1 MKNLKYEYSN
11 ILKNIDSY
19 LIHSLKNLDI
29 QKFISNWIS
38 IHLDFLEKNLDK
50 NVSWP
55 TNSLINKDNIS
66 KHSLFLMKRNY
77 LVDNV
82 LDKLSEKD
90 SFFHVKKELSK
101 YITVHDKQLIELLKK
116 YSSNLKLESSL
127 LHKKQSITKEYLKNV
142 Y

>member
-11 ILKNIDSY
+11 ILKNIDSH

-29 QKFISNWIS
+29 QKFISNWVS
-38 IHLDFLEKNLDK
+38 IHLDFLEKNLDR
-50 NVSWP
+50 NVSWS
-55 TNSLINKDNIS
+55 TKSLIHKDNIS

-77 LVDNV
+77 LLDNV
-82 LDKLSEKD
+82 LAKLSKKD
-90 SFFHVKKELSK
+90 FFFHVKKELRE